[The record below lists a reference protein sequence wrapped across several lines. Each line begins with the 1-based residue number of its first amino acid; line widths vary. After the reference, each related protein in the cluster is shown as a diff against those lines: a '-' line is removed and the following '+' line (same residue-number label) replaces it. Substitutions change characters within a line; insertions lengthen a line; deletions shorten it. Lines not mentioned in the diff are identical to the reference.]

1 MARIDC
7 TVEVVR
13 WAQCDDGRVIVA
25 SYDRLERHGI
35 EAVIFLD
42 TESSECFQIQRSLP
56 APVTDTAP
64 TYQLST
70 GVSAPLDGGIVD
82 WRRVDDRFEFALT
95 ARAARIFGG
104 ADVLSFVAEPTD
116 GMTLED
122 IADHVE
128 RILR

>member
-1 MARIDC
+1 M
-7 TVEVVR
+7 
-13 WAQCDDGRVIVA
+13 IVA

>member
-1 MARIDC
+1 MARIER
-7 TVEVVR
+7 TLAVVR

-35 EAVIFLD
+35 EAVVFLD
-42 TESSECFQIQRSLP
+42 TESGECFQIQRDLP
-56 APVTDTAP
+56 APVTHTAS
-64 TYQLST
+64 TYHLTT
-70 GVSAPLDGGIVD
+70 GVSSPLAGGIVD

-95 ARAARIFGG
+95 PRAARIFGG

-128 RILR
+128 RLIR